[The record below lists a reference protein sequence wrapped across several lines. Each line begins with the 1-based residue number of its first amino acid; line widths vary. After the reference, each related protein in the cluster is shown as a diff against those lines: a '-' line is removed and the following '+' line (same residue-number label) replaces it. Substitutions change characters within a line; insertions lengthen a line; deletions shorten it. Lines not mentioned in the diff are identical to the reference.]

1 MSDLKFSKPRPRI
14 LEREDERKQKDR
26 TAVQVRRDVRERDGH
41 RCRCCHTS
49 VMPGSVTPR
58 HRAEVHHLVKRS
70 QSKALQL
77 DMENQVLLCGLCHA
91 AVEAHEIDVTGRTA
105 STVTFRKR

>member
-1 MSDLKFSKPRPRI
+1 MLPKPRPRI
-14 LEREDERKQKDR
+14 LEREDARKAKDR
-26 TAVQVRRDVRERDGH
+26 TAAEVRREVRQRDGNK
-41 RCRCCHTS
+41 CRSCSTS

-58 HRAEVHHLVKRS
+58 HRAEVHHIVKRS

-77 DMENQVLLCGLCHA
+77 EPSNLVTLCGLCHA

-105 STVTFRKR
+105 ETVTFRKR

>member
-1 MSDLKFSKPRPRI
+1 MSDLKFSKPRPRV

-70 QSKALQL
+70 ASKALAL
-77 DMENQVLLCGLCHA
+77 ELSNLVTLCGLCHA
-91 AVEAHEIDVTGRTA
+91 AVEAHEIEQIGRTA
-105 STVTFRKR
+105 DTVTFRRR